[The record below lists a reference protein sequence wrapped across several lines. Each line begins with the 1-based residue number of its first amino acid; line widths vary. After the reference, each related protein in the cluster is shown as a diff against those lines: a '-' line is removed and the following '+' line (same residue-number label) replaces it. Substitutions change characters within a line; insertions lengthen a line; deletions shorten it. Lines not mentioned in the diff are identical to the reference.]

1 MMAAMTK
8 DCVFESTSPPDGV
21 RAEGQ
26 DAVRA
31 VWESFFGGNPSAAFE
46 TEAMIVGV
54 HHVTTRWRYSWSE
67 NGGGHIRGVDVFAV
81 RDGLVAEKFSYVKG

>member
-1 MMAAMTK
+1 M
-8 DCVFESTSPPDGV
+8 

-31 VWESFFGGNPSAAFE
+31 VWDGFFGGNPSAAFE
-46 TEAMIVGV
+46 TEAMIVAG
-54 HHVTTRWRYSWSE
+54 HHVTTRWRYHWTE

-81 RDGLVAEKFSYVKG
+81 RDGKVAEKLSYVKG